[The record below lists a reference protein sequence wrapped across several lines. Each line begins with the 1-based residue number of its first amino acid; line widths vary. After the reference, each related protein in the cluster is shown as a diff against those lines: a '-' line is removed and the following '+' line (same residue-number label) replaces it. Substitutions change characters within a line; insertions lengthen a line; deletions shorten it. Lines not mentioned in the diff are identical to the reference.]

1 MSDQSKRLSNMS
13 RFKRNAG
20 FNMAILPLMVALAGC
35 NGLQS
40 QQPASKPKNNA
51 VFTPLREPKP
61 ISPLEQANRDQAPKT
76 QVKSGPGVT
85 IGSQVANAKEKEF
98 SLKVGGEPITVNY
111 HDMPL
116 PAFINEVFGEQLG
129 LSFNLD
135 PQIEKQEDLVTLRI
149 AEPTPPSELFHV
161 AVRTLA
167 SYGVSVVQE
176 GNIFRFVIDSSASGG
191 ETPLLVSG
199 RALPDVPLSHR
210 PVFMFVPLKAVAGGK
225 VVNWVKDALKGR
237 DIQIEED
244 ASRNAV
250 MIRGS
255 QELVTQALSIID
267 VLDQPLMRGKFSASI
282 EPAFVKVSDLSKNLE
297 SVLNAEGYDAKVKST
312 SGSIILIPLEGT
324 NQLVVFAASQAVLD
338 HVREWVNT
346 LDRRQQMS
354 IDQGIFTYEV
364 RNADAGYIVNILSG
378 VENNG
383 GEQVAMSRVDA
394 GSAISD
400 TVTTTNSNSNSTGSS
415 RSNRAANSP
424 SATRI
429 NGGNFVVDPNR
440 NTIIYKGSGQAWADL
455 LPVIQSLDKAAP
467 SVLIEVL
474 IAEVTLNDTD
484 RSGFEFIGHATS
496 SNNGRI
502 YPTSFGTL
510 GGLGV
515 GASKLADSASA
526 AAGLT
531 AEAHNS
537 AGKTRAI
544 LNIFQQNK
552 RAEIRSRPRL
562 MVKSGQQATIDV
574 GTQVATKGA
583 IVTTGNTASQ
593 SINSAKTGVRLAVK
607 PVVHASGHVDIDID
621 QSLSEASEA
630 AFSDINSPD
639 IYNRQ
644 IKTMVTL
651 QDGGSILLGGLI
663 SDKSDKTDSGVPWVS
678 KIPILGNLFKSKSRG
693 SVRTELMVMIIPYVV
708 DNPAEGQAITKTI
721 QDAFQLE

>member
-1 MSDQSKRLSNMS
+1 MSDQSNRLSDVQP
-13 RFKRNAG
+13 FKCRAG
-20 FNMAILPLMVALAGC
+20 ITFALLPLVIALASC
-35 NGLQS
+35 NSLQS
-40 QQPASKPKNNA
+40 QQQPVKKAS
-51 VFTPLREPKP
+51 VFTPIREPKP
-61 ISPLEQANRDQAPKT
+61 VQPFEQASRDTTAKAQIKA
-76 QVKSGPGVT
+76 GPGVT
-85 IGSQVANAKEKEF
+85 IGNQVANAKEKEF
-98 SLKVGGEPITVNY
+98 AIKVNGEPISVNY
-111 HDMPL
+111 HDIPL

-129 LSFNLD
+129 LSFNIE

-149 AEPTPPSELFHV
+149 AEPIPPSELFHV

-167 SYGVSVVQE
+167 SYGVTVVQE
-176 GNIFRFVIDSSASGG
+176 GNLFRFIVDSSASGG
-191 ETPLLVSG
+191 ETPLLISG
-199 RALPDVPLSHR
+199 RALPDVPMSHR
-210 PVFMFVPLKAVAGGK
+210 PVFMFVPLKAVSGNKVAG
-225 VVNWVKDALKGR
+225 WIKDALKGK

-244 ASRNAV
+244 SARNAV
-250 MIRGS
+250 MLKGS
-255 QELVTQALSIID
+255 QDLVTQALSIID

-297 SVLNAEGYDAKVKST
+297 SVLNAEGYDAKIKTT

-364 RNADAGYIVNILSG
+364 RNADASYIVNILSG

-383 GEQVAMSRVDA
+383 VEQSGAIRGGDS
-394 GSAISD
+394 GTAISD
-400 TVTTTNSNSNSTGSS
+400 NVSTNSNSSS
-415 RSNRAANSP
+415 SNTRSNRSNAAGP

-474 IAEVTLNDTD
+474 IAEVTLNDMD
-484 RSGFEFIGHATS
+484 RTGFEFVGHATS
-496 SNNGRI
+496 SNNGRV

-531 AEAHNS
+531 AEALNS

-544 LNIFQQNK
+544 LNLFQQNK

-663 SDKSDKTDSGVPWVS
+663 SDKSDRTDSGVPWVS

-708 DNPAEGQAITKTI
+708 DSPADGQAITKTI
-721 QDAFQLE
+721 QDAFQQQ